1 MHYLKDFLS
10 HQDITKTRIYPH
22 LKCSQQ
28 EGLIL
33 QLMVCLLLEGSSEV
47 GVLDVLKTCFGEDL
61 GDEADSLDLGADF
74 AGLGRKSG
82 IWQSLQ
88 NLQNPSSQNQGSQ
101 NQSRQNAQSTQN
113 DAENPK
119 NAKNSENPN
128 AKNQDDE
135 NPKDNVNQAKANAS
149 DSDAENAINTSANDA
164 SINSVNAS
172 ADNIN
177 SASDTKKA
185 DKNSAENLTA
195 TIATIAKSA
204 KTDKTAKTSKADKTT
219 KPSILAK
226 SMLDKSAAKSR
237 IQTPQTLQESQAP
250 QKSQSPKPN
259 AIAQWLAQEGQKQIA
274 LVENITHIKSLLDS
288 GWLALSDFSRM
299 SDMLGRDITTLGLLQ
314 MDVCLSPSFHKLLE
328 DGALS
333 LETPSDAPYTDHLE
347 YLTDQFSR
355 ISLLSKQSLD
365 TKGAQNAK
373 ITAQIKELESRIT
386 KRASS
391 TKSEIPAH
399 KIIKEHHLSAKE
411 EVIFFALLK
420 EEYYGDG
427 FYRDMNNL
435 IALISQNEYDKIKNR
450 ALLDEKSTLVE
461 KQLVDYGEVL
471 SPFGGIVRTFFIPE
485 EVLRKIIKQPPKKQ
499 QNKVSLATAL
509 EEQEIFEL
517 IQPKTS
523 FEDIILPE
531 QTQAMI
537 ESILKQVDSRVIARL
552 KEWGIRDKHK
562 GVEAKILLFGAA
574 GTGKTL
580 SAQGIAKALKKPLL
594 SFDCSKIL
602 SMYVGESEKNVR
614 KIFDGY
620 KDIAKKIKNEPVLLL
635 DEADQFLSTRISSS
649 SGAEKMHNQMQNIF
663 LEQIERF
670 NGVLIATTNLVETID
685 SAFSRRFDYKIEFKR
700 PNAAQRELLW
710 LKYLPQS
717 ATYEPKLDIKKLAK
731 ELSSFDLSGAQI
743 ALVIKNTAYKV
754 ATLEN
759 PIFKKEDFISA
770 IKREMSGNF
779 DGQKSVGFA
788 FDTLESS

>member
-1 MHYLKDFLS
+1 M
-10 HQDITKTRIYPH
+10 
-22 LKCSQQ
+22 
-28 EGLIL
+28 
-33 QLMVCLLLEGSSEV
+33 LE
-47 GVLDVLKTCFGEDL
+47 
-61 GDEADSLDLGADF
+61 
-74 AGLGRKSG
+74 
-82 IWQSLQ
+82 
-88 NLQNPSSQNQGSQ
+88 
-101 NQSRQNAQSTQN
+101 
-113 DAENPK
+113 
-119 NAKNSENPN
+119 
-128 AKNQDDE
+128 
-135 NPKDNVNQAKANAS
+135 
-149 DSDAENAINTSANDA
+149 
-164 SINSVNAS
+164 
-172 ADNIN
+172 
-177 SASDTKKA
+177 
-185 DKNSAENLTA
+185 
-195 TIATIAKSA
+195 KSA
-204 KTDKTAKTSKADKTT
+204 T
-219 KPSILAK
+219 
-226 SMLDKSAAKSR
+226 KSR
-237 IQTPQTLQESQAP
+237 IQTPQTLQESKTLQESQTP

-259 AIAQWLAQEGQKQIA
+259 AIPQWLAQEGQKQIA

-333 LETPSDAPYTDHLE
+333 LEAPSDAPYTDHLE

-635 DEADQFLSTRISSS
+635 DEADQFLSTRINSS

-754 ATLEN
+754 ATLGN
-759 PIFKKEDFISA
+759 PIFKKEDFVSA